1 MNTFW
6 RAALFIAA
14 FSPASVLAGPGLEWE
29 QSLVIRQGA
38 LEEEHVDAVFRF
50 RNAGNEPVT
59 IERIEATCGCLLTS
73 LEQKQYAPG
82 EDGELKAL
90 MDVSDQAGT
99 EEKSILV
106 WTNGAAQPDVLK
118 LRVTM
123 PAWLKLSPP
132 TVWWLVGAE
141 PSGRQ
146 VELTLDPGL
155 KVTGVRSSHPGL
167 DVTIASDPEGNAT
180 HLVVSPE
187 STAHPLRARIDV
199 VVETATGRRRTFA
212 LLASVR

>member
-14 FSPASVLAGPGLEWE
+14 LAPASPLAGAGLEWE
-29 QSLVIRQGA
+29 QDLVIRQGA
-38 LEEEHVDAVFRF
+38 LEEEHVDVVFRF
-50 RNAGNEPVT
+50 RNAGNEPVS
-59 IERIEATCGCLLTS
+59 IERIEASCGCLLPS
-73 LEQKQYAPG
+73 LEQKHYAPG
-82 EDGELKAL
+82 EGGELKAL

-106 WTNGAAQPDVLK
+106 WTNGSAQPDVLK

-123 PAWLKLSPP
+123 PSWLKLSPP
-132 TVWWLVGAE
+132 TVWWLVGSE
-141 PSGRQ
+141 PQGRKI
-146 VELTLDPGL
+146 ELSLDPGL

-167 DVTIASDPEGNAT
+167 AVTVASDPEGNAA
-180 HLVVSPE
+180 HLMVTPE
-187 STAHPLRARIDV
+187 STMQPLRARIDV
-199 VVETATGRRRTFA
+199 VVETATRRRRTIA